1 MPPKSNKFDISVTSA
16 SAAAKMTNISI
27 KNIINMEAKADSL
40 TMVTDVPGE
49 IDEERMQDICHKKA
63 QKNS

>member
-1 MPPKSNKFDISVTSA
+1 MPPKSNNFDISVTSA

-27 KNIINMEAKADSL
+27 KNIINMEAKADNL

-49 IDEERMQDICHKKA
+49 IDEKRMQDICH
-63 QKNS
+63 